1 MMTSFPNDISMPL
14 ENASPSRSLKVAVIR
29 EEFVE
34 LTRDPR
40 ISVILGHFVEESLKV
55 PDFDLFI
62 AEENNS
68 HENYSKEKPSPSKGQ
83 STFQHG
89 WFCKSMP
96 ELLEETL
103 LCVAGVTFRRYISY
117 LIVRGWLQTRTNPQY
132 KWDRRTQYRVNLRK
146 LYSDLQKKGRS
157 LPGFSSHETLIFP
170 QNDIFE
176 HDEDLPS
183 LRERPL

>member
-1 MMTSFPNDISMPL
+1 MTSFPNDISMPL

-146 LYSDLQKKGRS
+146 LYSDLQKKGYS
-157 LPGFSSHETLIFP
+157 LPDYSVHGMCLSSEQILCE
-170 QNDIFE
+170 QENDSE
-176 HDEDLPS
+176 GNP
-183 LRERPL
+183 